1 MEDIEQKQNQPP
13 SAETEKPS
21 SEGED
26 KTSPEQIRSDRIN
39 SIDQQL
45 SSFNYLPKT
54 EEEIAEIQKARE
66 EEYQTELSKLET
78 GLGQPLSEESKQK
91 IHQNLVVRVV
101 ERAQGENENY
111 DRLSIEKIV
120 LQNIDN
126 PDFKKRISPL
136 DNENISEATFEK
148 ALGKILDAEIELPKA
163 DRIRLFRQALE
174 YYSSPVQAEKPLFH
188 STSSYSLRKSLEDG
202 LAGGHGKFSGEA
214 GSTYKEGE
222 WIQKALSVSHPNHPS
237 AETFQQLYAR
247 LSARKSELP
256 SNLAI
261 DSEKLTGKSLP
272 EVFVRELL
280 GTMKLEEMKKMLAKR
295 MGLKPD
301 QVSDEMIEKATGEEA
316 QKAFIDDFNNREYA
330 PNIEKVKKE
339 VLPSITDEKLKQE
352 LGQEA
357 EHSFPCMIALE
368 ASGKEQHLTTV
379 SRGENPTHIPFEDFY
394 WDTFRGEDIRE
405 IRVPENQIKKV
416 QGWLKEKN
424 LENVRIVPIEIFEI
438 KRIIQ
443 SSI

>member
-91 IHQNLVVRVV
+91 IHQNLVDRVV

-214 GSTYKEGE
+214 GSTNKEGE
-222 WIQKALSVSHPNHPS
+222 WIQKGLSVSHPDHPS
-237 AETFQQLYAR
+237 TETFQQLFAR
-247 LSARKSELP
+247 LGARKSELP
-256 SNLAI
+256 NNLAI
-261 DSEKLTGKSLP
+261 DSEALTGKSLP
-272 EVFVRELL
+272 EVFVKELL
-280 GTMKLEEMKKMLAKR
+280 GTMKPEELKKMLAKR
-295 MGLKPD
+295 MGLKPE
-301 QVSDEMIEKATGEEA
+301 QINDEMIEKATGDEA
-316 QKAFIDDFNNREYA
+316 QRAFIDDFKKREYA
-330 PNIEKVKKE
+330 PNIEKIKNE
-339 VLPSITDEKLKQE
+339 VLPSITDEKLKEE
-352 LGQEA
+352 LEQEA
-357 EHSFPCMIALE
+357 EHSFPCMITLE

-405 IRVPENQIKKV
+405 IRVPENKIKKV

-424 LENVRIVPIEIFEI
+424 LGNIKIVPIEIFEI

>member
-1 MEDIEQKQNQPP
+1 MNNIEKQNQPK
-13 SAETEKPS
+13 TEMENTVA
-21 SEGED
+21 EGE
-26 KTSPEQIRSDRIN
+26 KNITPEQQRVERIN
-39 SIDQQL
+39 LIDQQL
-45 SSFNYLPKT
+45 GSFTYSLKS
-54 EEEIAEIQKARE
+54 EEEIVEIQKARE
-66 EEYQTELSKLET
+66 EEYQTELRKLES
-78 GLGQPLSEESKQK
+78 GLGQPLSEESKTK
-91 IHQNLVVRVV
+91 IHQNLVDRVI
-101 ERAQGENENY
+101 EQAQGENENY

-136 DNENISEATFEK
+136 DNENISEATFGK
-148 ALGKILDAEIELPKA
+148 ALSKILDAEIELPRA
-163 DRIRLFRQALE
+163 DRIKLFRQALE

-214 GSTYKEGE
+214 GSTNKEGE
-222 WIQKALSVSHPNHPS
+222 WIQKGLSVSHPDHPS
-237 AETFQQLYAR
+237 AETFQQLFAR

-256 SNLAI
+256 NSLAI
-261 DSEKLTGKSLP
+261 DSEKLTGKSLS
-272 EVFVRELL
+272 EVFVKELL
-280 GTMKLEEMKKMLAKR
+280 GTMKPEEMKKMLAKR
-295 MGLKPD
+295 MGLKPE
-301 QVSDEMIEKATGEEA
+301 QVGDEMVEKATGEEA
-316 QKAFIDDFNNREYA
+316 QKAFIDDFNKREYA

-339 VLPSITDEKLKQE
+339 VLPNIADEKLKQE
-352 LGQEA
+352 LEQEA
-357 EHSFPCMIALE
+357 EHSFPCMITLE
-368 ASGKEQHLTTV
+368 SAGKEQHLTTV

-416 QGWLKEKN
+416 RGWLKEKN
-424 LENVRIVPIEIFEI
+424 IENVRIVPIEIFEI